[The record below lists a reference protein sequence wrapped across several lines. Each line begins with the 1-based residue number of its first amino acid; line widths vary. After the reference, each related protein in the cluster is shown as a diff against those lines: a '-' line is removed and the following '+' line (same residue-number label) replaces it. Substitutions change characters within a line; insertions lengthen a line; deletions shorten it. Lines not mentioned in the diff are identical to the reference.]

1 MKRAAIVF
9 VIMMLGATACALVS
23 SRVDPHPVV
32 YFIIGGLTSMIASV
46 FSETFTE
53 DEQQPGPHVD
63 INVLSKLQ

>member
-9 VIMMLGATACALVS
+9 VILMLGATACALVHS
-23 SRVDPHPVV
+23 QVDPHPVV

-46 FSETFTE
+46 FSETLTE
-53 DEQQPGPHVD
+53 EDDLPAPHVD